1 MICAVAL
8 LSFEADC
15 PSGESTP
22 LAACSVCAP
31 EHQITESR
39 APILAQL
46 RQCALARKKKYA
58 CKGMAVTS
66 EYFRANLGL
75 LDSDAAG
82 MLDPWCQ
89 RTYEQHF
96 IGRCPSGEY
105 VLTASCR
112 QPKSRKSI
120 LMAIRTAFSN
130 SGHPLSTLRGDGSR
144 TTTTR
149 SFWSYGKN

>member
-1 MICAVAL
+1 
-8 LSFEADC
+8 
-15 PSGESTP
+15 
-22 LAACSVCAP
+22 
-31 EHQITESR
+31 
-39 APILAQL
+39 
-46 RQCALARKKKYA
+46 
-58 CKGMAVTS
+58 MAVTS

-96 IGRCPSGEY
+96 IGRGPSGEY

-120 LMAIRTAFSN
+120 LMAIRTAFSK
-130 SGHPLSTLRGDGSR
+130 SGHPLSSLRGDGVELLSAPELNDNYEELLEL
-144 TTTTR
+144 
-149 SFWSYGKN
+149 WEKLKAK

>member
-1 MICAVAL
+1 
-8 LSFEADC
+8 
-15 PSGESTP
+15 
-22 LAACSVCAP
+22 
-31 EHQITESR
+31 
-39 APILAQL
+39 
-46 RQCALARKKKYA
+46 
-58 CKGMAVTS
+58 MAVTS

-96 IGRCPSGEY
+96 IGRGPFGEY

-130 SGHPLSTLRGDGSR
+130 SGHPLSSLRGDGVELS
-144 TTTTR
+144 
-149 SFWSYGKN
+149 SAPELNDNYEELLELWEKLKAK

>member
-1 MICAVAL
+1 
-8 LSFEADC
+8 
-15 PSGESTP
+15 
-22 LAACSVCAP
+22 
-31 EHQITESR
+31 
-39 APILAQL
+39 
-46 RQCALARKKKYA
+46 
-58 CKGMAVTS
+58 MAVTS

-96 IGRCPSGEY
+96 IGRGPSGEY

-130 SGHPLSTLRGDGSR
+130 SGHPLSSLRGDGVELLSAPELNDNYEELLEL
-144 TTTTR
+144 
-149 SFWSYGKN
+149 WEKLKAK

>member
-1 MICAVAL
+1 
-8 LSFEADC
+8 
-15 PSGESTP
+15 
-22 LAACSVCAP
+22 
-31 EHQITESR
+31 
-39 APILAQL
+39 
-46 RQCALARKKKYA
+46 
-58 CKGMAVTS
+58 MAVTS

-96 IGRCPSGEY
+96 IGRGPSGEY

-130 SGHPLSTLRGDGSR
+130 SGHPLSSLRGDGVELLSAPELNDNYEELLELWEKLKAQYAR
-144 TTTTR
+144 V
-149 SFWSYGKN
+149 

>member
-1 MICAVAL
+1 
-8 LSFEADC
+8 
-15 PSGESTP
+15 
-22 LAACSVCAP
+22 
-31 EHQITESR
+31 
-39 APILAQL
+39 
-46 RQCALARKKKYA
+46 
-58 CKGMAVTS
+58 MAVTS

-96 IGRCPSGEY
+96 IGRGPSGEY

-130 SGHPLSTLRGDGSR
+130 SGHPLSSLRGDGVELLSAPELNDNYEELLELWEKLKAKCAR
-144 TTTTR
+144 V
-149 SFWSYGKN
+149 

>member
-1 MICAVAL
+1 
-8 LSFEADC
+8 
-15 PSGESTP
+15 
-22 LAACSVCAP
+22 
-31 EHQITESR
+31 
-39 APILAQL
+39 
-46 RQCALARKKKYA
+46 
-58 CKGMAVTS
+58 MAVTS

-89 RTYEQHF
+89 QTYEQHF
-96 IGRCPSGEY
+96 IGRGPFGEY

-130 SGHPLSTLRGDGSR
+130 SGHPLSSLRGDGVELLSAPELNDNYEELLELWEKLKAKYAR
-144 TTTTR
+144 V
-149 SFWSYGKN
+149 

>member
-1 MICAVAL
+1 
-8 LSFEADC
+8 
-15 PSGESTP
+15 
-22 LAACSVCAP
+22 
-31 EHQITESR
+31 
-39 APILAQL
+39 
-46 RQCALARKKKYA
+46 
-58 CKGMAVTS
+58 MAVTS

-96 IGRCPSGEY
+96 IGRGPFGEY

-130 SGHPLSTLRGDGSR
+130 SGHPLSSLRGDGVNDNYEELLELWEKLKAKYAR
-144 TTTTR
+144 V
-149 SFWSYGKN
+149 

>member
-1 MICAVAL
+1 
-8 LSFEADC
+8 
-15 PSGESTP
+15 
-22 LAACSVCAP
+22 
-31 EHQITESR
+31 
-39 APILAQL
+39 
-46 RQCALARKKKYA
+46 
-58 CKGMAVTS
+58 MAVTS
-66 EYFRANLGL
+66 EYFRANLGW

-96 IGRCPSGEY
+96 IGRGPSGEY

-130 SGHPLSTLRGDGSR
+130 SGHPLSSLRGDGVELLSAPELNDNYEELLELWEKLKAKYAR
-144 TTTTR
+144 V
-149 SFWSYGKN
+149 

>member
-1 MICAVAL
+1 
-8 LSFEADC
+8 
-15 PSGESTP
+15 
-22 LAACSVCAP
+22 
-31 EHQITESR
+31 
-39 APILAQL
+39 
-46 RQCALARKKKYA
+46 
-58 CKGMAVTS
+58 MAVTS

-89 RTYEQHF
+89 RIYEQHF
-96 IGRCPSGEY
+96 IGRGPSGEY

-130 SGHPLSTLRGDGSR
+130 SGHPLSSLRGDGVELLSAPELNDNYEELLEL
-144 TTTTR
+144 
-149 SFWSYGKN
+149 WEKLKAK

>member
-1 MICAVAL
+1 
-8 LSFEADC
+8 
-15 PSGESTP
+15 
-22 LAACSVCAP
+22 
-31 EHQITESR
+31 
-39 APILAQL
+39 
-46 RQCALARKKKYA
+46 
-58 CKGMAVTS
+58 MAVTS

-75 LDSDAAG
+75 LDSDDAG

-96 IGRCPSGEY
+96 IGRGPFGEY

-130 SGHPLSTLRGDGSR
+130 SGHPLSTLRGDGVE
-144 TTTTR
+144 
-149 SFWSYGKN
+149 FWAGAQFEKVLAPELNDNYEELLELWEKLKAKYARV

>member
-1 MICAVAL
+1 
-8 LSFEADC
+8 
-15 PSGESTP
+15 
-22 LAACSVCAP
+22 
-31 EHQITESR
+31 
-39 APILAQL
+39 
-46 RQCALARKKKYA
+46 
-58 CKGMAVTS
+58 MAVTS

-82 MLDPWCQ
+82 MLDQWCQ

-96 IGRCPSGEY
+96 IGRGPSGEY

-130 SGHPLSTLRGDGSR
+130 SGHPLSSLRGDGVELLSAPELNDNYEELLEL
-144 TTTTR
+144 
-149 SFWSYGKN
+149 WEKLKAK

>member
-1 MICAVAL
+1 
-8 LSFEADC
+8 
-15 PSGESTP
+15 
-22 LAACSVCAP
+22 
-31 EHQITESR
+31 
-39 APILAQL
+39 
-46 RQCALARKKKYA
+46 
-58 CKGMAVTS
+58 MAVTS

-96 IGRCPSGEY
+96 IGRGPSGEY

-130 SGHPLSTLRGDGSR
+130 SGHPLSSLRGDGVELLSAPELDDNYEELLEL
-144 TTTTR
+144 
-149 SFWSYGKN
+149 WEKLKAK

>member
-1 MICAVAL
+1 
-8 LSFEADC
+8 
-15 PSGESTP
+15 
-22 LAACSVCAP
+22 
-31 EHQITESR
+31 
-39 APILAQL
+39 
-46 RQCALARKKKYA
+46 
-58 CKGMAVTS
+58 MAVTS

-96 IGRCPSGEY
+96 IGRGPSGEY

-130 SGHPLSTLRGDGSR
+130 SGHPLGSPCGDGVELWTDAQVEKVSAPELNDNYEELLEL
-144 TTTTR
+144 
-149 SFWSYGKN
+149 WKKLKVK

>member
-1 MICAVAL
+1 
-8 LSFEADC
+8 
-15 PSGESTP
+15 
-22 LAACSVCAP
+22 
-31 EHQITESR
+31 
-39 APILAQL
+39 
-46 RQCALARKKKYA
+46 
-58 CKGMAVTS
+58 MAVTS

-96 IGRCPSGEY
+96 IGRGPSGEY
-105 VLTASCR
+105 ALTASCR

-130 SGHPLSTLRGDGSR
+130 SGHPLRSLRGDGVELSAPELNDNYEELLELWEKLKAKYAR
-144 TTTTR
+144 V
-149 SFWSYGKN
+149 

>member
-1 MICAVAL
+1 MQRLCAGAPNHG
-8 LSFEADC
+8 EPRADF
-15 PSGESTP
+15 S
-22 LAACSVCAP
+22 AAAP
-31 EHQITESR
+31 VR
-39 APILAQL
+39 P
-46 RQCALARKKKYA
+46 RPNKKCA

-89 RTYEQHF
+89 RTYKQHF
-96 IGRCPSGEY
+96 IGRGPSGEY

-112 QPKSRKSI
+112 QPKSRNSI

-130 SGHPLSTLRGDGSR
+130 SRHPLSSLRGDGVELLSAPELNDNYEELLELWEKLKAKYAR
-144 TTTTR
+144 V
-149 SFWSYGKN
+149 

>member
-1 MICAVAL
+1 M
-8 LSFEADC
+8 
-15 PSGESTP
+15 
-22 LAACSVCAP
+22 
-31 EHQITESR
+31 
-39 APILAQL
+39 
-46 RQCALARKKKYA
+46 
-58 CKGMAVTS
+58 
-66 EYFRANLGL
+66 

-96 IGRCPSGEY
+96 IGRCPSVEY

-130 SGHPLSTLRGDGSR
+130 SGHPLSSLRGDGVELLSAPELNDNYEELLEL
-144 TTTTR
+144 
-149 SFWSYGKN
+149 WEKLKAK

>member
-1 MICAVAL
+1 
-8 LSFEADC
+8 
-15 PSGESTP
+15 
-22 LAACSVCAP
+22 
-31 EHQITESR
+31 
-39 APILAQL
+39 
-46 RQCALARKKKYA
+46 
-58 CKGMAVTS
+58 MAVTS

-96 IGRCPSGEY
+96 IGRGPFGEY

-130 SGHPLSTLRGDGSR
+130 SGHPLSTLRGDGVEFWAGKSACSR
-144 TTTTR
+144 TER
-149 SFWSYGKN
+149 QLRGASGAMGKTEG

>member
-1 MICAVAL
+1 
-8 LSFEADC
+8 
-15 PSGESTP
+15 
-22 LAACSVCAP
+22 
-31 EHQITESR
+31 
-39 APILAQL
+39 
-46 RQCALARKKKYA
+46 
-58 CKGMAVTS
+58 MAVTS

-82 MLDPWCQ
+82 MLDPWRQ

-130 SGHPLSTLRGDGSR
+130 SGHPLSSLRGDGVELLSAPELNDNYEELLELWEKLKAKYAR
-144 TTTTR
+144 V
-149 SFWSYGKN
+149 

>member
-1 MICAVAL
+1 
-8 LSFEADC
+8 
-15 PSGESTP
+15 
-22 LAACSVCAP
+22 
-31 EHQITESR
+31 
-39 APILAQL
+39 
-46 RQCALARKKKYA
+46 
-58 CKGMAVTS
+58 MAVTS

-96 IGRCPSGEY
+96 IGRGPSGEY

-130 SGHPLSTLRGDGSR
+130 SGHPLSTLRGDGVEFWAGARSIPKNACSR
-144 TTTTR
+144 TER
-149 SFWSYGKN
+149 QLRGASGAMGKTEG

>member
-1 MICAVAL
+1 
-8 LSFEADC
+8 
-15 PSGESTP
+15 
-22 LAACSVCAP
+22 
-31 EHQITESR
+31 
-39 APILAQL
+39 
-46 RQCALARKKKYA
+46 
-58 CKGMAVTS
+58 MAVTS

-96 IGRCPSGEY
+96 IGRCSSGEY

-112 QPKSRKSI
+112 QPKSRKSL

-130 SGHPLSTLRGDGSR
+130 SGHPLSSLRGDGVELWTDAQFEKVPAPELNDNYEELLELWEKLKAKYAR
-144 TTTTR
+144 V
-149 SFWSYGKN
+149 